1 MQLDDTFNFDLSILS
16 YYSHFG
22 GDFYLQRY
30 LPKESK
36 AEQINVQ
43 GCILQF
49 GVN

>member
-1 MQLDDTFNFDLSILS
+1 MQLDDTFNFDLSYFLPFLGVILPS
-16 YYSHFG
+16 EVT
-22 GDFYLQRY
+22 Y
-30 LPKESK
+30 LPKENK